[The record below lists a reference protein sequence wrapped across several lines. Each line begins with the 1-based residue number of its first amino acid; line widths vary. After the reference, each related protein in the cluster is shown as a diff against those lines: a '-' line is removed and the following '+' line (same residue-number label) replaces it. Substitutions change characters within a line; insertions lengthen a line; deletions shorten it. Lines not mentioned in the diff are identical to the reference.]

1 MSSQSSKERKAKFNK
16 PSNYLISPL
25 SCVDSESMDT
35 FFSYLENEYKL
46 LGTKSKQIVNAL
58 KILKM
63 SLSLRLLKKPKEE
76 DKLIH
81 TMINEFKDELKDLK
95 NILNKI
101 KN

>member
-1 MSSQSSKERKAKFNK
+1 
-16 PSNYLISPL
+16 
-25 SCVDSESMDT
+25 
-35 FFSYLENEYKL
+35 
-46 LGTKSKQIVNAL
+46 
-58 KILKM
+58 M

-101 KN
+101 KNQNYLENKK